1 MHKTY
6 QFHTLIRCSTSHH
19 LDSFDFRLM
28 NVPLVG
34 KSPRC
39 IWIFLCHWICKSYF
53 YLIYHQY
60 SNAVHR
66 GLHCNILQ
74 WNRWLCN
81 SMPMILSRPISCII
95 SNIEPCSEPG
105 LEWEMQ
111 QVQSAGAFE
120 IATCIF
126 QTMIHNFKCNGKS
139 SNENKTRMTN
149 KIMSFIKQEHAETT
163 CKVMFQ
169 CFYPCMIMTEIS
181 KWLILAWRT
190 YYNRQWPTDNAA
202 LI

>member
-1 MHKTY
+1 MHNTY
-6 QFHTLIRCSTSHH
+6 QFHMLIRCSTSHD
-19 LDSFDFRLM
+19 LDMFDFRLM

-66 GLHCNILQ
+66 GLHCNKLQ

-81 SMPMILSRPISCII
+81 SMPMILSRPMSCIM
-95 SNIEPCSEPG
+95 SDLSPALSHG
-105 LEWEMQ
+105 LNEWCNKFK
-111 QVQSAGAFE
+111 VQALFE
-120 IATCIF
+120 IATWIF
-126 QTMIHNFKCNGKS
+126 LTMIHNFKCNGKS

-149 KIMSFIKQEHAETT
+149 
-163 CKVMFQ
+163 
-169 CFYPCMIMTEIS
+169 
-181 KWLILAWRT
+181 
-190 YYNRQWPTDNAA
+190 
-202 LI
+202 